1 MDKIRYN
8 VNGKSLLVRIAAVLM
23 LLSAMFR
30 IIGCWG
36 FWKTRTE
43 CFGYMQVLLP
53 IVCNIAFAAIILYCG
68 EKHFSLT
75 LIPVLMGVV
84 FFIVKATDMKVFP
97 MLVCVIVSVLAGV
110 IYFATVFGI
119 VKTKWPL
126 TAVFGVPLLYQ
137 LIFRDGATLLVKENS
152 MTMDEFIPEL
162 SILCILISLLLVV
175 FAMQKRKPEEVE
187 SVDGEI
193 VGDEYIVEDIR
204 DNNETE
210 IAALPEEKS
219 EASREEK

>member
-8 VNGKSLLVRIAAVLM
+8 VNGKSLLVRLAAVLM

-36 FWKTRTE
+36 FWKTQSE

-53 IVCNIAFAAIILYCG
+53 IVCNIAFAAMILYCG

-75 LIPVLMGVV
+75 LIPVLMGVA
-84 FFIVKATDMKVFP
+84 FFVVKATDMKVFP

-110 IYFATVFGI
+110 IYFATVLGI
-119 VKTKWPL
+119 VKTKWL
-126 TAVFGVPLLYQ
+126 LAAAVGVPLLYQ
-137 LIFRDGATLLVKENS
+137 LIFRDGATLLAKENA

-175 FAMQKRKPEEVE
+175 FAMKKKKPEEGE
-187 SVDGEI
+187 ALDGEI
-193 VGDEYIVEDIR
+193 FGEEYIAEDNQ
-204 DNNETE
+204 DKDETE
-210 IAALPEEKS
+210 KAALPEEKT